1 MKIKIVNDRQKLYRA
16 LTAIGVIAA
25 ITNAVV
31 VGEKVVVRTA
41 ASETIEFRLAAEDCW
56 QAKRMSGSQGIACE
70 KAIEVLNS
78 LIA

>member
-1 MKIKIVNDRQKLYRA
+1 MKIKNVEDRQKLYRA
-16 LTAIGVIAA
+16 LAAIGVIAA

-31 VGEKVVVRTA
+31 VGEKIVVRTA

-56 QAKRMSGSQGIACE
+56 QAKRACGSHGISCD